1 MPRCRKE
8 KRVPLRNDEM
18 IGDIRSSAFRGGE
31 NNLRGYGDH
40 ADSRMKDMY
49 GYKKASNIYNDMSSN
64 ARSHHQWNDYDRTRP
79 VNPYKTDNIPYT
91 REIREPFELRQI
103 PQAPNHPSNPYNEVP
118 VSRNVRD
125 AYEPQY
131 IPMKTVRSNNYLDDI
146 SDSRNVRDVYEPRQ
160 IPTYPIRSHNFPD
173 VSIVPS
179 SISNNG
185 NTYSYSMPQ
194 RQNLKIIR
202 ENDNYNR
209 YLD

>member
-8 KRVPLRNDEM
+8 KKVPLRNDDM
-18 IGDIRSSAFRGGE
+18 IGDIRNSAFRGRE
-31 NNLRGYGDH
+31 NNLRDYGDY

-49 GYKKASNIYNDMSSN
+49 GYKKASNIYNDKSSN
-64 ARSHHQWNDYDRTRP
+64 PRSHQQWNDYDRTRP
-79 VNPYKTDNIPYT
+79 VNLYKADDNLYT
-91 REIREPFELRQI
+91 REIREPFEPRQI
-103 PQAPNHPSNPYNEVP
+103 PRAPNPPNSLYNEVP
-118 VSRNVRD
+118 VSRNFRD

-131 IPMKTVRSNNYLDDI
+131 IPVKTVRSNNYLDDI
-146 SDSRNVRDVYEPRQ
+146 SESRNVRDVYEPRQ
-160 IPTYPIRSHNFPD
+160 IPTYPSRSNNFSD

-202 ENDNYNR
+202 EAIFSSV
-209 YLD
+209 

>member
-8 KRVPLRNDEM
+8 KKVPLRNDDM
-18 IGDIRSSAFRGGE
+18 IGDIRNSAFRGRE
-31 NNLRGYGDH
+31 NNLRDYGDY

-49 GYKKASNIYNDMSSN
+49 GYKKASNIYNDKSSN
-64 ARSHHQWNDYDRTRP
+64 PRSHQQWNDYDRTRP
-79 VNPYKTDNIPYT
+79 VNLYKADDNLYT
-91 REIREPFELRQI
+91 RNF
-103 PQAPNHPSNPYNEVP
+103 
-118 VSRNVRD
+118 RD

-131 IPMKTVRSNNYLDDI
+131 IPVKTVRSNNYLDDI
-146 SDSRNVRDVYEPRQ
+146 SESRNVRDVYEPRQ
-160 IPTYPIRSHNFPD
+160 IPTYPSRSNNFSD

-202 ENDNYNR
+202 EFVNLYFFLTNFR
-209 YLD
+209 YQTMQIK